1 MDAENFFVPSFLR
14 AIKEN
19 TEANFRSIM
28 AEPCKGV
35 YTFEMLQPQF
45 CKKLM
50 SEVSHFFPLL
60 YFHAYISFY
69 LFYISVLC
77 SYKILIA

>member
-1 MDAENFFVPSFLR
+1 MDAENFFRPSFLR

-19 TEANFRSIM
+19 TEASFRSIM
-28 AEPCKGV
+28 AEPSTGI

-50 SEVSHFFPLL
+50 SEVSHFFPFLSFSCIYNFIHPML
-60 YFHAYISFY
+60 VFH
-69 LFYISVLC
+69 VL
-77 SYKILIA
+77 INF